1 MNNSTPP
8 EKNNKNN
15 KDNENTLISNAYS
28 LDSFTGMN
36 IDTPKTFE
44 DFITENNST
53 DEVHTL
59 NWSSKV
65 REDSYRL
72 KTNNN
77 KIINKELQQIDY
89 NVNTNEQYN
98 L

>member
-1 MNNSTPP
+1 MNNNTPP

-15 KDNENTLISNAYS
+15 KDNENTPISNTYS
-28 LDSFTGMN
+28 LDSFMGMN
-36 IDTPKTFE
+36 IDPPRTFE

-65 REDSYRL
+65 REESHRL
-72 KTNNN
+72 KANNN

-89 NVNTNEQYN
+89 NVNINEQYN